1 MLQVRIRFG
10 DGRETFECLHQRI
23 GQQFNIDAGKAC
35 DNVVTVT
42 LTVFLAVTLL
52 EPITTLYQ
60 NLSCQVFSEATILF
74 LHVLNELID
83 RVFLRQFAFS

>member
-23 GQQFNIDAGKAC
+23 GQQFDIDAGKAC
-35 DNVVTVT
+35 DKVVVLRTRRMTMT
-42 LTVFLAVTLL
+42 LTVFLAMTLL

-60 NLSCQVFSEATILF
+60 NLSCHVFS
-74 LHVLNELID
+74 
-83 RVFLRQFAFS
+83 